1 MKYETSRELPRLQDI
16 RKEQDVRKE
25 TAVPTNNY
33 LILLADDEMDNLV
46 MLSLELQSAG
56 YRVLT
61 VSNGAEAVTAAGV
74 AHPNLILMDISMP
87 IMDGLEAARKIRADP
102 VMSNI
107 PIVALTAFETE
118 GFRRAAYDAQ
128 MEGYL
133 TKPIDFDRLH
143 TLIGRLLSRAF
154 GPEAD
159 NSPRAREA

>member
-16 RKEQDVRKE
+16 QKES
-25 TAVPTNNY
+25 AVPTTNH

-46 MLSLELQSAG
+46 MLSLELQSVG

-61 VSNGAEAVTAAGV
+61 VSNGAEAVTAAAV

-102 VMSNI
+102 VMSDI
-107 PIVALTAFETE
+107 PIVALTALETE
-118 GFRRAAYDAQ
+118 GFRRAAYDVH

-143 TLIGRLLSRAF
+143 TLIGRLLAKTS

-159 NSPRAREA
+159 KGERAREA

>member
-1 MKYETSRELPRLQDI
+1 MKYETSRELPRLQD
-16 RKEQDVRKE
+16 VRKE
-25 TAVPTNNY
+25 SAVPTTNY

-61 VSNGAEAVTAAGV
+61 VSNGAEAVAAAAV

-102 VMSNI
+102 VMSDI

-118 GFRRAAYDAQ
+118 GFQRAAYDVQ

-133 TKPIDFDRLH
+133 TKPIDFDRLY
-143 TLIGRLLSRAF
+143 TLIGRLLAKTS

-159 NSPRAREA
+159 KGARAREAGRR